1 MSTNENGV
9 DVTFGEG
16 QANPRPSNSKIIMD
30 TEPVN
35 FGNGGY
41 EMAQDANDDTYDNY
55 IKELRRIEEEERDR
69 THILVFG
76 VQGSGKT
83 HVIAGIINF
92 MHNCQKGTVY
102 LDKELSTD
110 IEQNIYNEMRAIY
123 DKQSRQTL
131 GRTPVNE
138 FKKLR
143 VNFNKDGVI
152 HKFTFLDV
160 SGEHCNRALRMIGVR
175 QYDGQ
180 LPFHIRA
187 TLHADVNCLFLLVYD
202 SQNVELNNDQ
212 NIGQANVLSA
222 FYEILL
228 REQNE
233 RNRQGDKKYKEF
245 KKLLLVTK
253 WDQANWSRDKDE
265 QEELIRYTS
274 NRCNIFY
281 NNFNAENNL
290 NSIAAFSLGNFDNNL
305 LARPNDLYAEKVFKW
320 IFENATGK
328 PLCKKPSKFKLFL
341 ERLMNWLKN
350 GRTSE

>member
-16 QANPRPSNSKIIMD
+16 QANPRPSGSN

-55 IKELRRIEEEERDR
+55 IKELRRIEVEERDR
-69 THILVFG
+69 THILAFG

-92 MHNCQKGTVY
+92 MRNCQEGTVY
-102 LDKELSTD
+102 LDTKLSTD
-110 IEQNIYNEMRAIY
+110 IEVDIYNKMRAIY
-123 DKQSRQTL
+123 DEQSRQTL

-160 SGEHCNRALRMIGVR
+160 SGEHCNRALRMIGMG

-187 TLHADVNCLFLLVYD
+187 TLHADVQCLFLLVYD
-202 SQNVELNNDQ
+202 SQNVKLNNGHHVDQ
-212 NIGQANVLSA
+212 INVLSA
-222 FYEILL
+222 FHEILL
-228 REQNE
+228 QEQNE
-233 RNRQGDKKYKEF
+233 RNRQRDKQYQYREF

-253 WDQANWSRDKDE
+253 WDQVNWNRDNNE
-265 QEELIRYTS
+265 QEELIRYTRNNCGVIYS
-274 NRCNIFY
+274 
-281 NNFNAENNL
+281 NFNAENNL
-290 NSIAAFSLGNFDNNL
+290 NSIAAFSLGKFDNNR
-305 LARPNDLYAEKVFKW
+305 LAKANNLYAKKVFKW
-320 IFENATGK
+320 IFENATGR
-328 PLCKKPSKFKLFL
+328 PLRKQPSKFRLFL

>member
-1 MSTNENGV
+1 MNTNENGV

-16 QANPRPSNSKIIMD
+16 QANPRPSGSN

-55 IKELRRIEEEERDR
+55 IKELRRIEDEERDR
-69 THILVFG
+69 THILAFG

-92 MHNCQKGTVY
+92 MHNCKEGTVR
-102 LDKELSTD
+102 LDTKLSTD
-110 IEQNIYNEMRAIY
+110 IEQNIYNQMRAIY
-123 DKQSRQTL
+123 DEQSRQTL

-143 VNFNKDGVI
+143 VNLNKDGVT

-233 RNRQGDKKYKEF
+233 RNGQRDKQYQYREF

-253 WDQANWSRDKDE
+253 WDQVNWSRDKDE

-274 NRCNIFY
+274 NRCNVFY

-290 NSIAAFSLGNFDNNL
+290 NSIAAFSLGNFEDNRLVDAN
-305 LARPNDLYAEKVFKW
+305 NSYAEKVFKW
-320 IFENATGK
+320 IFENATGQ
-328 PLCKKPSKFKLFL
+328 PLRKQPSKFRLFL